1 VVSQLPG
8 VQAQGLTLTL
18 IDQFPRVTVCADR
31 ESLEWAYHRSLDKR
45 GAAAIVLDL
54 VMDGMDGFE
63 FVRRL
68 RMEVGGRMPVSIWSG
83 KTLTAED
90 WLLRSANKIVPKGDG
105 AAEEILEKLQA
116 LLSTSPPTT
125 GGS

>member
-1 VVSQLPG
+1 
-8 VQAQGLTLTL
+8 
-18 IDQFPRVTVCADR
+18 
-31 ESLEWAYHRSLDKR
+31 
-45 GAAAIVLDL
+45 
-54 VMDGMDGFE
+54 MDGMDGFE

-105 AAEEILEKLQA
+105 AR
-116 LLSTSPPTT
+116 
-125 GGS
+125 GGNSREVAGVTLYVPAHNWR